1 MSKTI
6 TIVKRLLVIIPV
18 LFVLSCSSKKQ
29 NELVSTVLIFDEP
42 VSGYNVSGTFY
53 PFDAFS
59 ETGQV
64 ELTFAPVS
72 GGKALVYSDADL
84 KFTDKSI
91 YDYVFSEGFSGFHDG
106 DTLICHYDDAK
117 HPDFDSPLNYDAGF
131 QFFDVDF
138 DGEDEFLINDF
149 YRGKCGNH
157 YSVYEITS
165 DGFVLNNE
173 YPFNYLT
180 NETEFHPW
188 TKEIRV
194 RVNEDKFES
203 VNLLLNAKPFD
214 DAAEASQCKILNTLK
229 ADALDAYKKERES
242 FSAWYEYQQII
253 SEEVI
258 GDMWELAAGGSA
270 GWSFQEKH
278 LYDIAKKNA
287 SEQAALYDALI
298 KKPSSSL
305 ATGVDIMEQ
314 IDSEKE
320 KLVKDY
326 SSFYS
331 QFENIGPDGWPNVKN
346 TPAQISEYLDTDLDL
361 FKQWM
366 ADREVLA
373 SCLKK
378 NLRTYYDSLTEDWKA
393 FFLQEFKE
401 HYVFNS

>member
-1 MSKTI
+1 MSKII

-18 LFVLSCSSKKQ
+18 LFVLSCSSKKL

-53 PFDAFS
+53 PFNAIS
-59 ETGQV
+59 ETGHV
-64 ELTFAPVS
+64 ELTFAPVG
-72 GGKALVYSDADL
+72 GGKALVFSDADL

-106 DTLICHYDDAK
+106 DTLICHYTDAK

-138 DGEDEFLINDF
+138 DGEDELLINDF

-157 YSVYEITS
+157 YTVYEITS
-165 DGFVLNNE
+165 DGFVLNND
-173 YPFNYLT
+173 YPFNFLT

-194 RVNEDKFES
+194 RVDVDKFES

-214 DAAEASQCKILNTLK
+214 DSAESFQCKILNTLK
-229 ADALDAYKKERES
+229 AAALEAYKKERES
-242 FSAWYEYQQII
+242 FSVWYEYQQII
-253 SEEVI
+253 SDEVI
-258 GDMWELAAGGSA
+258 GDIWEISAGGSA
-270 GWSFQEKH
+270 GWTFQEKH
-278 LYDIAKKNA
+278 LYDIAKTNA
-287 SEQAALYDALI
+287 AEQAALYNALI
-298 KKPSSSL
+298 KKPSVQLS
-305 ATGVDIMEQ
+305 TGKDIMEQ
-314 IDSEKE
+314 IESEKE

-331 QFENIGPDGWPNVKN
+331 QFENIGPEGWPAVKN
-346 TPAQISEYLDTDLDL
+346 TPAEITEYLDTDLDL
-361 FKQWM
+361 FKRWM
-366 ADREVLA
+366 ADRDALE
-373 SCLKK
+373 SHLKK
-378 NLRTYYDSLTEDWKA
+378 SLRTYYNSLTEDWKV

-401 HYVFNS
+401 HYIFNS